1 MKFSS
6 VTVTN
11 KKFRMKKLLAFSLF
25 IVIFAA
31 AYSAPFSHEDVINQL
46 LSIREDLL
54 ASKHTSQQGM
64 DSTLP
69 LPSHPSPPYGS
80 PFYGNDQ
87 YERKFNRDVIPK
99 QREAALV
106 SHTEERNQL
115 FSKILGLVS
124 DYIHLRNELMPGPSI
139 PKDSHNRRG
148 DGWTTAKMSEA
159 NKLPLGEDRSR
170 VQDYIKTRNET
181 WENEQ
186 ANQLI
191 RNLFMCLTNSTLNYV
206 ESLKK
211 GKIFGIVH
219 ETILKSIQKLIGK
232 TDFTSYY
239 KTFLD
244 IVNSVI
250 HGDSLV
256 GKEQALD
263 FDFFKKIMRDMF
275 REYAD
280 AAPKGSLEN
289 MLNILKVVLHRDGK
303 LSAEDRA
310 SFINAINYFI
320 DEKIEGN
327 EKKKA
332 IKDAVNN
339 ILPALFKIINGEDLN
354 MSQDDRN
361 HLLKSVVT
369 MLASFNGGLA
379 TNNSRLFYLI
389 NQFLSKNPSNEDLH
403 TKSQCL
409 IAFTLRRV
417 LESLLKIFDSE
428 ELGTSELGLMKCGI
442 EGVKGGFRFLL
453 AYVPKD
459 LNNVGGCEGFD
470 MNVGFQGAAQ
480 RKMVMKIN
488 TRSFAPSRVNW
499 KRPIY

>member
-1 MKFSS
+1 
-6 VTVTN
+6 
-11 KKFRMKKLLAFSLF
+11 MKKVLAFSLF

-69 LPSHPSPPYGS
+69 WPSHPYAS
-80 PFYGNDQ
+80 PFYGN
-87 YERKFNRDVIPK
+87 ERKFNRDVIPNR
-99 QREAALV
+99 REAALV

-115 FSKILGLVS
+115 FSKILGLVL
-124 DYIHLRNELMPGPSI
+124 DYIQIRNELMPGPSI
-139 PKDSHNRRG
+139 AKDSYNRRD
-148 DGWTTAKMSEA
+148 DGWTTAKMSD
-159 NKLPLGEDRSR
+159 DRSR
-170 VQDYIKTRNET
+170 VQDYIKTRNKT

-191 RNLFMCLTNSTLNYV
+191 RNSFMCLTNNTLNYV

-211 GKIFGIVH
+211 GKIFGILH
-219 ETILKSIQKLIGK
+219 KPILESIQKLIGR
-232 TDFTSYY
+232 TDFMSYY

-250 HGDSLV
+250 HGHSLV
-256 GKEQALD
+256 GIEQIN
-263 FDFFKKIMRDMF
+263 FDLLKNIMRDMF

-280 AAPKGSLEN
+280 AAPKGPLKN
-289 MLNILKVVLHRDGK
+289 MLNIVKVLLHRDGK
-303 LSAEDRA
+303 LNAEDRA
-310 SFINAINYFI
+310 SFISSINFFLDEYFLK
-320 DEKIEGN
+320 KIEGN

-332 IKDAVNN
+332 VKDAVDN
-339 ILPALFKIINGEDLN
+339 ILPALLRIINGEDLN

-369 MLASFNGGLA
+369 VLASFNGLA
-379 TNNSRLFYLI
+379 TNNISLFYLV
-389 NQFLSKNPSNEDLH
+389 NQFLSKNPSNKELQ

-409 IAFTLRRV
+409 LVFALRKA
-417 LESLLKIFDSE
+417 LEGLLKIFDSE
-428 ELGTSELGLMKCGI
+428 KMETIELRLMKCG
-442 EGVKGGFRFLL
+442 VDSMKDGFRFVL
-453 AYVPKD
+453 AYIPKD

-470 MNVGFQGAAQ
+470 MNVGFQGAAH
-480 RKMVMKIN
+480 RKMVMKTN